1 MVKKVK
7 VFVSTHPFS
16 STSKGPM
23 KLLKENGFEVR
34 LNSLGHKI
42 SQKEL
47 AKQIKDTQILI
58 AGTEKITQEVLKN
71 APNLKLISRVGIG
84 LDGID
89 FEACKKYSIK
99 VTYTP
104 DAPTI
109 AVAELCVAA
118 ILDLA
123 RDITNTNN
131 SIKAGIWN
139 RYMGTLL
146 YGKTIGIFGM
156 GRIGKSL
163 IHLLSSFNVKFLVY
177 DIKPDV
183 AFGKLY
189 NVGFVTKEEVL
200 KNSDIISVNIPLN
213 KDTLD
218 YITIKELSLMKKE
231 AILINSARGGIINEN
246 DLYIALKNKLIAKA
260 WVDVFEEEPYKGNLC
275 ELENC
280 LLTCHMGASTIESR
294 TNMEVQAVQE
304 AIRFKNNQNLKNEV
318 FENA

>member
-1 MVKKVK
+1 VK

-16 STSKGPM
+16 STSKEPM
-23 KLLKENGFEVR
+23 KLLKKNGFEVR
-34 LNSLGHKI
+34 LNSLEHKM
-42 SQKEL
+42 SSKEL
-47 AKQIKDTQILI
+47 ANEIRDSEILI

-71 APNLKLISRVGIG
+71 TPNLKLISRVGIG

-89 FEACKKYSIK
+89 FEACKQYGIK

-109 AVAELCVAA
+109 AVAELCVGM

-123 RDITNTNN
+123 RNITNTNKN
-131 SIKAGIWN
+131 IKTGIWN
-139 RYMGTLL
+139 RHMGTLL
-146 YGKTIGIFGM
+146 YGKTIGIFGI

-163 IHLLSSFNVKFLVY
+163 IHLLSSFNVRFLVY
-177 DIKPDV
+177 DIKPDI

-189 NVGFVTKEEVL
+189 NVDFVLKEEVL
-200 KNSDIISVNIPLN
+200 KNSDIVSVNIPLN

-218 YITIKELSLMKKE
+218 YITTKELSLMKKE
-231 AILINSARGGIINEN
+231 AILINSARGGIVNEN
-246 DLYIALKNKLIAKA
+246 DLYMALQNRLITGAG
-260 WVDVFEEEPYKGNLC
+260 VDVFEEEPYKGNLC